1 MWECPVHTIPNLA
14 IVIKFSFKHFSEL
27 IKNNLSFFKI
37 TNYYLQTSNYH
48 QKLWNMSWGVFECQ
62 SNPFVIN
69 LWIRVVDLLINL
81 NRYFNH
87 KKVFGRK
94 TIDFSLK
101 EDQEQKVI
109 VGSWSKRN
117 RQIGNPRMTATFWTN
132 AWISKDW
139 FENTKIC
146 YLSLF

>member
-1 MWECPVHTIPNLA
+1 M
-14 IVIKFSFKHFSEL
+14 
-27 IKNNLSFFKI
+27 
-37 TNYYLQTSNYH
+37 
-48 QKLWNMSWGVFECQ
+48 
-62 SNPFVIN
+62 
-69 LWIRVVDLLINL
+69 VDLLINL

-117 RQIGNPRMTATFWTN
+117 RQIGNPRMTATF
-132 AWISKDW
+132 
-139 FENTKIC
+139 
-146 YLSLF
+146 